1 MADSSGLSLVFSR
14 ALGKV
19 VIHVHGALDV
29 NTAPSL
35 KAGLADI
42 IDNQGNHH
50 VVLDLRK
57 TTGIDAA
64 GLSVLV
70 DALKRMAA
78 YGGDLLLSGPTSA
91 VEQQLRT
98 VGLEEIFGITPDWM
112 HPARGGS
119 DARRTRQHGDGTV
132 SC

>member
-1 MADSSGLSLVFSR
+1 MADGSGFSLVFSR

-19 VIHVHGALDV
+19 VINVHGALDV

-42 IDNQGNHH
+42 IDNQGNRD

-64 GLSVLV
+64 GLSVLLE
-70 DALKRMAA
+70 AFKRMAD

-91 VEQQLRT
+91 VEEQLRT
-98 VGLEEIFGITPDWM
+98 VGLEEIFGITPEWM

-119 DARRTRQHGDGTV
+119 GASRRRQHGDAR
-132 SC
+132 

>member
-1 MADSSGLSLVFSR
+1 MADGSGFSLVFSR

-19 VIHVHGALDV
+19 VINVHGALDV

-42 IDNQGNHH
+42 IDNQGNRH

-70 DALKRMAA
+70 EAFKRMAD

-91 VEQQLRT
+91 VERQLRT
-98 VGLEEIFGITPDWM
+98 VGLEEVFGITPEWT
-112 HPARGGS
+112 HPARSGIPISRRRQPGG
-119 DARRTRQHGDGTV
+119 AR
-132 SC
+132 